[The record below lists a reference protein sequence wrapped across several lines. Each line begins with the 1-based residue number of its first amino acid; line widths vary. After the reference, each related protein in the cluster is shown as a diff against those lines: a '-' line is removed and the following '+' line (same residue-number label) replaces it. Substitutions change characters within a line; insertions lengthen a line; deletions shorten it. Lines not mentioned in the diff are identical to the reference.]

1 MRYNIARVCI
11 GLFCMLRAEQLY
23 FEDFSSGSWPAG
35 YSHEGNWI
43 ISSMWS
49 GNDTPPAAVYNWSP
63 QQENFNHNLI
73 TDYID
78 VGDNDGVLVRFD
90 FALDFFEDDQL
101 NGLRISYDGG
111 LGWVDVLDYFIG
123 PGAEGDVDV
132 SRRTESF
139 TADIEP
145 GTDLKVRWTAYG
157 DDSWAIN
164 GWIVDNITVLT
175 LPKLTYVSIESSN
188 EDPATATAGDTIW
201 LNFTADSDFEYDPYV
216 QINGTPCTIDN
227 LGGRNWVAY
236 YTVTETDPD
245 GPIEFTIDFTDTNG
259 IEGRTV
265 KETTDGS
272 SVIVDNSD
280 PPDFTVGD
288 VNATGGTVAPNIW
301 NSTNTAIQLEVS
313 VPQDSAVESF
323 NYTVGN
329 SLLFDGS
336 DDKVVVNGVD
346 NSLLTSSLTIE
357 AWIKP
362 LSWADY
368 EGFLSYAT
376 DNGVGTQSG
385 FGFSYYSTGWR
396 FYIKTDSES
405 NDIDDYASLV
415 EVSTPANQWTH
426 LAATYN
432 GSKVIIYRNGS
443 ALDSA
448 AAEGSNIDWT
458 HAPSNLEFGSYTKD
472 GDTGYFHGYIDE
484 VRLWNS
490 VRSSDEIKASR
501 GIDLNSDES
510 GLIGYWKI
518 DEGEGGTTIDETS
531 SGYNCTINGATW
543 ALENSP
549 LEFKTPV
556 YNTGVIVGSA
566 FQLRGRVSDNDF
578 EGFGSKDTIT
588 IEDFNSGTKLVSAA
602 GDSFEIISEFAH
614 GETAQLSAFLFD
626 IA

>member
-11 GLFCMLRAEQLY
+11 GLFCMLQAEQLY

-35 YSHEGNWI
+35 YSYEGNWI
-43 ISSMWS
+43 ISSMWD
-49 GNDTPPAAVYNWSP
+49 GNDTDPAAVYNWSP

-236 YTVTETDPD
+236 YTVIETDPD

-376 DNGVGTQSG
+376 DNGVGTQS
-385 FGFSYYSTGWR
+385 
-396 FYIKTDSES
+396 
-405 NDIDDYASLV
+405 
-415 EVSTPANQWTH
+415 
-426 LAATYN
+426 
-432 GSKVIIYRNGS
+432 
-443 ALDSA
+443 
-448 AAEGSNIDWT
+448 
-458 HAPSNLEFGSYTKD
+458 
-472 GDTGYFHGYIDE
+472 
-484 VRLWNS
+484 
-490 VRSSDEIKASR
+490 
-501 GIDLNSDES
+501 
-510 GLIGYWKI
+510 
-518 DEGEGGTTIDETS
+518 
-531 SGYNCTINGATW
+531 
-543 ALENSP
+543 
-549 LEFKTPV
+549 
-556 YNTGVIVGSA
+556 
-566 FQLRGRVSDNDF
+566 
-578 EGFGSKDTIT
+578 
-588 IEDFNSGTKLVSAA
+588 
-602 GDSFEIISEFAH
+602 
-614 GETAQLSAFLFD
+614 
-626 IA
+626 